1 MFSLSDLSAT
11 KASDEAFEFELEDVN
26 GVGRG
31 IILKVLGS
39 QSEKVTTEVARLV
52 NARRRSD
59 AARAM
64 RSSKKNIEFE
74 PIESDIEFGQR
85 LAAIR
90 LVGWTGIQEPWSPEN
105 ALTLCRSNRD
115 ISAQIIEKSD
125 DMSNFM
131 KGSSKN

>member
-11 KASDEAFEFELEDVN
+11 RASDEAFEFELEDVN

-59 AARAM
+59 AAKAM
-64 RSSKKNIEFE
+64 RSGKKNIEFE

-90 LVGWTGIQEPWSPEN
+90 LVGWVGIQEPWSPEN

-115 ISAQIIEKSD
+115 ISTQIIEKSD